1 MTGMARCGQPDHG
14 CADIAPAC
22 PDGTDPTIG
31 DFKSQ
36 NLAVL
41 NDVDAQTAGRP
52 GVGPGDGVMTR
63 NASARLQKSASDRK
77 TGIGMKPADTTVRF
91 RVIVEFG
98 INPVEEHGVG

>member
-1 MTGMARCGQPDHG
+1 
-14 CADIAPAC
+14 
-22 PDGTDPTIG
+22 
-31 DFKSQ
+31 
-36 NLAVL
+36 
-41 NDVDAQTAGRP
+41 
-52 GVGPGDGVMTR
+52 MTR